1 MLLTPSTITLLL
13 QLKLKNESNSTI
25 IVHPTSK
32 EEIADIIYSL
42 NSNKASGPN
51 SIAYRIL
58 FFLKNEISMQLVDL
72 FNSSFVTCIFPSV
85 LKTANV
91 LPVFKN
97 NSKLDSSNYHP
108 VSLLLNTEKIVEKRM
123 YNRLYIFLNNNNII
137 YSLQSGFRQH
147 YSTSH
152 TLINITEIIRK
163 ALHQGNSRCAV
174 SVDLQKVLDAVD
186 HMGSIWNLRSFQ

>member
-1 MLLTPSTITLLL
+1 MQLTPSTITLLL

-58 FFLKNEISMQLVDL
+58 FFLKNEISMQLIDL

-91 LPVFKN
+91 LPVFKKD
-97 NSKLDSSNYHP
+97 SKLDSSNYHP
-108 VSLLLNTEKIVEKRM
+108 VSVLLNIEKIVEKRM
-123 YNRLYIFLNNNNII
+123 YNRLHIFLNNTMWF
-137 YSLQSGFRQH
+137 Q
-147 YSTSH
+147 T
-152 TLINITEIIRK
+152 TLFYIAYLN
-163 ALHQGNSRCAV
+163 
-174 SVDLQKVLDAVD
+174 
-186 HMGSIWNLRSFQ
+186 

>member
-1 MLLTPSTITLLL
+1 M
-13 QLKLKNESNSTI
+13 
-25 IVHPTSK
+25 HPTSK

-97 NSKLDSSNYHP
+97 NSKLDSSNHHP
-108 VSLLLNTEKIVEKRM
+108 VSLLLNIEKIVEKRM
-123 YNRLYIFLNNNNII
+123 
-137 YSLQSGFRQH
+137 
-147 YSTSH
+147 
-152 TLINITEIIRK
+152 
-163 ALHQGNSRCAV
+163 
-174 SVDLQKVLDAVD
+174 
-186 HMGSIWNLRSFQ
+186 